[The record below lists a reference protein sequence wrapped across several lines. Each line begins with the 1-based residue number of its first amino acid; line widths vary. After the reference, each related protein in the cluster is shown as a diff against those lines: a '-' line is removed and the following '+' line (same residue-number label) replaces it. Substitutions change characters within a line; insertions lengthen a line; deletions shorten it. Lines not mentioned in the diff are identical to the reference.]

1 MGASEGSEISGSGR
15 RLPYALRAFRHRNFC
30 LFFFGQFISRVGFW
44 MQGMAQGWLV
54 YRLSQSSFMLG
65 LVAFA
70 AQIPAVILGLY
81 AGVVADR
88 FNRYRICQLT
98 QALFML
104 QALTLGFRTLSG
116 RITVWEV
123 FSLALVAGILQ
134 TFEMPARQSFLQDI
148 VGREDL
154 TSAIALNSA
163 LVNAA
168 RILGPTLAG
177 LIVARAGEGA
187 CFTINGACYL
197 AIIGGFLAMR
207 DLPQPVTHSAT
218 TSTSAF
224 IQEGVSY
231 ARRTPS
237 IRLLLVFIGLL
248 SLLSTPYTVL
258 MPVFAKD
265 ILHGGADSMGALMG
279 AAGVGAVISTIFL
292 ARNRDSNTLGRTIAF
307 SLVRFGV
314 GLVLFSLSRNFWL
327 SMALLPLVGSG
338 FMLSMSATNTLLQT
352 FTPDHLRG
360 RVMSLFLMMFMGA
373 PPIASLLAGSLALRI
388 GAPLTVGVTG
398 VACLVGAVW
407 FSLRMHVLVQE
418 GKEEVAIAKPETL
431 SEEAIGGKRQ
441 YLPTTL
447 SPDGGSDSSQNVRL
461 GGSR

>member
-1 MGASEGSEISGSGR
+1 MGGSEESEVSAGGR
-15 RLPYALRAFRHRNFC
+15 QLPYALRAFRHRNFC
-30 LFFFGQFISRVGFW
+30 LFFGGQFVSRVGFW

-70 AQIPAVILGLY
+70 GQIPAVVLGLY

-88 FNRYRICQLT
+88 YDRYRICQLT

-104 QALTLGFRTLSG
+104 QALVLGFRTLYG
-116 RITVWEV
+116 HITVWEV
-123 FSLALVAGILQ
+123 FGLALVAGILQ

-168 RILGPTLAG
+168 RIIGPTFAG
-177 LIVARAGEGA
+177 LIVAQAGEGA
-187 CFTINGACYL
+187 CFTINGVCYL

-207 DLPQPVTHSAT
+207 QLPQPVVHTAT
-218 TSTSAF
+218 ISTSAF
-224 IQEGVSY
+224 IREGVSY
-231 ARRTPS
+231 AMHTPP

-265 ILHGGADSMGALMG
+265 ILHGGPDSMGLLMG

-292 ARNRDSNTLGRTIAF
+292 ARNRDPNTLGRTIAL

-314 GLVLFSLSRNFWL
+314 GLILFSLSRNFWL
-327 SMALLPLVGSG
+327 SLALLPLVGSG
-338 FMLSMSATNTLLQT
+338 FMLPMSAANTLLQT
-352 FTPDHLRG
+352 LTPDQLRG

-373 PPIASLLAGSLALRI
+373 PPLASLLSGSLALHI
-388 GAPLTVGVTG
+388 GAPLTVALTG
-398 VACLVGAVW
+398 VACLAGAVW

-418 GKEEVAIAKPETL
+418 
-431 SEEAIGGKRQ
+431 SEEESMKTEPG
-441 YLPTTL
+441 TL
-447 SPDGGSDSSQNVRL
+447 REEALSGR
-461 GGSR
+461 R